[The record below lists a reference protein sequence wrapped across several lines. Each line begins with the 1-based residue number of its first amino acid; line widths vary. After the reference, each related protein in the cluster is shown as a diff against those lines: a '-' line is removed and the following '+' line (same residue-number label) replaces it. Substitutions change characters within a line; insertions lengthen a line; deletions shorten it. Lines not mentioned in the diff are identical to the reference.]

1 MKFLYILFFTI
12 ASTNISL
19 AQLYTVST
27 PTVNA
32 TNNWHKK
39 IYTKYTCSSNASTMG
54 HSFNIDYTNSI
65 INLVSCYTG
74 PGILPVVTII
84 KDTINIG
91 VLPQGNYTLNYTVYI
106 SGSYSVC
113 APYDTIISTH
123 TFYAGPN
130 SLKELNKEN
139 EFQISPNPVKD
150 YFKIKPVDNKAVF
163 RKAEILNIL
172 GDKVLEINDP
182 TFNTNIDISS
192 LPKGLYLLSLYT
204 DKNSFIKKI
213 IKE

>member
-32 TNNWHKK
+32 TNNWHTK

-139 EFQISPNPVKD
+139 EFQISPNPIKD

-182 TFNTNIDISS
+182 SFNTNIDISS

>member
-1 MKFLYILFFTI
+1 M
-12 ASTNISL
+12 
-19 AQLYTVST
+19 
-27 PTVNA
+27 
-32 TNNWHKK
+32 
-39 IYTKYTCSSNASTMG
+39 
-54 HSFNIDYTNSI
+54 
-65 INLVSCYTG
+65 VSCYTG
-74 PGILPVVTII
+74 PGIFPVVTII

-91 VLPQGNYTLNYTVYI
+91 ALPQGNYTLNYTVFI

-130 SLKELNKEN
+130 SLKELNNEN

-150 YFKIKPVDNKAVF
+150 YFKIKSVDNKTVF
-163 RKAEILNIL
+163 KKAEILNIL

-182 TFNTNIDISS
+182 SFNTNIDLSS
-192 LPKGLYLLSLYT
+192 LPNGLYLLSLYT
-204 DKNSFIKKI
+204 EKNSLIKKI

>member
-1 MKFLYILFFTI
+1 MKFFYILLFTI

-19 AQLYTVST
+19 AQLYYVST
-27 PTVNA
+27 PTINA
-32 TNNWHKK
+32 TNNWYTK
-39 IYTKYTCSSNASTMG
+39 IYTKFTCSSNASTMG
-54 HSFNIDYTNSI
+54 HSFNIDYTNKI

-74 PGILPVVTII
+74 PGIFPVVTII

-91 VLPQGNYTLNYTVYI
+91 ALPQGNYTLNYTVFI

-113 APYDTIISTH
+113 APYDTILSTH
-123 TFYAGPN
+123 TFNAGPN
-130 SLKELNKEN
+130 SLKELNNEN

-150 YFKIKPVDNKAVF
+150 YFKIKSDDNKAVF
-163 RKAEILNIL
+163 KKAEILNIL

-182 TFNTNIDISS
+182 SFNTNIDLSS
-192 LPKGLYLLSLYT
+192 LPNGLYLLSLYT
-204 DKNSFIKKI
+204 EKNSLIKKI